1 VNDWPKADPT
11 SLDSVLAG
19 VLQGS
24 WLGVLL
30 LTSEARL
37 CWTNPAAA
45 RLLGGWAEALP
56 GLALRHFFAE
66 DEAQQPALARLEA
79 CIAANEPLQPGFEL
93 RLRDDARWLRL
104 ELQPL
109 PPEARAAHGLG
120 AALALFDVTEQ
131 RHSREEAGRE
141 GQLLREAARLGH
153 IGAWDYDFV
162 AQRLRWSEETFA
174 IHDLPAGEPP
184 TPEGALAYYDEASR
198 PRVREAMR
206 QALQEGKAFDLPLGL
221 VTATGQP
228 KRVRLIGSA
237 QRGGE
242 GGGERVVRVAGLF
255 HDITERE
262 HHAQALLDK
271 AAAERASRAKSEFLS
286 RVSHELRTPLNGV
299 LGFSQLLLQRAIE
312 LPPWTAE
319 PLRLI
324 QRAGDH
330 LLTLIDDML
339 DLGSIESGAPR
350 MDMQAVALDAVVS
363 ETLRLVAPQALAAG
377 VVLRSWTPSQ
387 AWVHADPMRL
397 RQVLLNLLSNAIK
410 YNRRDGE
417 VRVLLQHEATALV
430 LRVIDSGPGLSTAQ
444 RLELFQPF
452 NRLGADATGV
462 PGSGLGLTIARHLA
476 EAMGGRLEL
485 APPAAAGGTE
495 AGRGSVGGVRCQRG
509 GVGRGADPPA
519 APGRGHRGHGGRAA
533 QLPRAV
539 HRGPPGERDAG
550 ARGAVDAA
558 AAPPSA
564 PGRQRRAGP
573 GDGGRGAARYRAAG
587 PEPARRRWLRGAGA
601 PARRPGDR
609 AAALRRRV
617 RRRHARGSGA
627 CARRGLRRLL
637 DQAACDAGPGRAH
650 RVAGGR
656 PPRGD
661 QRTAFGL
668 RSRLGSG
675 LEPGSGLRPHPHR
688 RGACS
693 PAGGAGR
700 RWPVGI
706 IAA

>member
-45 RLLGGWAEALP
+45 RLLGGRAEALP

-174 IHDLPAGEPP
+174 IHDLPVGEPP

-206 QALQEGKAFDLPLGL
+206 QALHEGKAFDLPLGL

-262 HHAQALLDK
+262 QHAQALLDK

-495 AGRGSVGGVRCQRG
+495 LRIALRPAGAASAASAASAAASAAAQIHQLRQAAATEVTAAEPRSCRVLYIEDHPVNAMLVREALSMQQPRHRLRLADSGEQGLEMVAEERPDIVLLDLNLPGVDGYAVLARLR
-509 GVGRGADPPA
+509 ADPATALLPCVA
-519 APGRGHRGHGGRAA
+519 VSADAMPEEVARA
-533 QLPRAV
+533 
-539 HRGPPGERDAG
+539 
-550 ARGAVDAA
+550 
-558 AAPPSA
+558 
-564 PGRQRRAGP
+564 
-573 GDGGRGAARYRAAG
+573 RAAG
-587 PEPARRRWLRGAGA
+587 FDDYWTKPLAMLGLAERIASLVAARR
-601 PARRPGDR
+601 
-609 AAALRRRV
+609 
-617 RRRHARGSGA
+617 
-627 CARRGLRRLL
+627 
-637 DQAACDAGPGRAH
+637 
-650 RVAGGR
+650 VA
-656 PPRGD
+656 
-661 QRTAFGL
+661 T
-668 RSRLGSG
+668 SG
-675 LEPGSGLRPHPHR
+675 LPSG
-688 RGACS
+688 
-693 PAGGAGR
+693 
-700 RWPVGI
+700 
-706 IAA
+706 

>member
-1 VNDWPKADPT
+1 VNDSPQADST

-30 LTSEARL
+30 LTPEARL
-37 CWTNPAAA
+37 RWANPAAA
-45 RLLGGWAEALP
+45 RLLGGLVDVMP
-56 GLALRHFFAE
+56 GAPLCGFFAD
-66 DEAQQPALARLEA
+66 DETQLPALARLEA
-79 CIAANEPLQPGFEL
+79 CVAANEPLQPGFEL
-93 RLRDDARWLRL
+93 RLRDATRWLRL

-109 PPEARAAHGLG
+109 PPGARDAQGVVAAV
-120 AALALFDVTEQ
+120 ALFDVTEQ
-131 RHSREEAGRE
+131 RRSREEAGRE

-162 AQRLRWSEETFA
+162 AQRLRWSDETFA
-174 IHDLPAGEPP
+174 IHDLPVGEPP

-198 PRVREAMR
+198 PRVRDAMR
-206 QALQEGKAFDLPLGL
+206 QALQHGQAFDLPLGL
-221 VTATGQP
+221 VTATGLH

-237 QRGGE
+237 QRGGD
-242 GGGERVVRVAGLF
+242 GDADRVVRVAGLF

-262 HHAQALLDK
+262 QHAQALLDK

-350 MDMQAVALDAVVS
+350 LDLQAVAVDAVVT
-363 ETLRLVAPQALAAG
+363 EAMRLVAPQALAAG
-377 VVLRSWTPSQ
+377 VVLRSWTPSH
-387 AWVHADPMRL
+387 AWVHADAVRL

-417 VRVLLQHEATALV
+417 VRVLLQDAPAGWMQEAPIARVPGPPIAPGQDALMALERPEPASLV
-430 LRVIDSGPGLSTAQ
+430 LRVIDTGPGLGTAQ

-452 NRLGADATGV
+452 NRLGAEASGV

-485 APPAAAGGTE
+485 APPAPGGGTE
-495 AGRGSVGGVRCQRG
+495 LRIVLRRADAAEVASAASAAASASAQIRQLRQAAAAGAAMAAEPRSCRVLYIEDHPVNAMLVREALAMQQPRHRLRLADSG
-509 GVGRGADPPA
+509 EQGLAMVADERPDIVLLDLNLPGADGYAVLARLRADPA
-519 APGRGHRGHGGRAA
+519 TA
-533 QLPRAV
+533 QLPCIAVSADAMPEEVARA
-539 HRGPPGERDAG
+539 
-550 ARGAVDAA
+550 
-558 AAPPSA
+558 
-564 PGRQRRAGP
+564 
-573 GDGGRGAARYRAAG
+573 RAAG
-587 PEPARRRWLRGAGA
+587 FDDYWTKPLPMLGLAERI
-601 PARRPGDR
+601 
-609 AAALRRRV
+609 AAL
-617 RRRHARGSGA
+617 A
-627 CARRGLRRLL
+627 L
-637 DQAACDAGPGRAH
+637 AH
-650 RVAGGR
+650 RPA
-656 PPRGD
+656 
-661 QRTAFGL
+661 A
-668 RSRLGSG
+668 SG
-675 LEPGSGLRPHPHR
+675 LPSG
-688 RGACS
+688 
-693 PAGGAGR
+693 
-700 RWPVGI
+700 
-706 IAA
+706 